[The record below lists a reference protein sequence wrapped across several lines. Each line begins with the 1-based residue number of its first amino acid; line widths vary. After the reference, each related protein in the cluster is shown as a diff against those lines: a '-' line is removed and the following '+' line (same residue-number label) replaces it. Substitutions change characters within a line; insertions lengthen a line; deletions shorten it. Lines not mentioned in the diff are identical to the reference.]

1 MLAEYGSVAGSD
13 ATARAKWFRGQVTA
27 LKRHPNIK
35 AIQLFNSSDGGS
47 CNAEISRDAPALDA
61 WGDMGRDTYFNVAH

>member
-13 ATARAKWFRGQVTA
+13 VNARANWFRGQVTA
-27 LKRHPNIK
+27 LKKYPNIK

-47 CNAEISRDAPALDA
+47 CNAEISADAPALTA
-61 WGDMGRDTYFNVAH
+61 WGDMGRDPLFKVEH